1 MKDTFRRT
9 RTVEI
14 TSLFIYYSRMYNAK
28 ALISSKTFQLAAL
41 QAIAGAIVIFATA
54 YPEAGWLMLA
64 KSVVDIA
71 IRLYTSQ
78 PIGRVL

>member
-9 RTVEI
+9 RTVDV
-14 TSLFIYYSRMYNAK
+14 TSLFIYYSRMYDAK
-28 ALISSKTFQLAAL
+28 TLISSKTFQLAAL
-41 QAIAGAIVIFATA
+41 QAVAGVIVVFATA
-54 YPEAGWLMLA
+54 YPEAGWLMMA
-64 KSVVDIA
+64 KSIADVA